1 MLRAVLEGS
10 CAVASAALP
19 RVETAATTLRRVMGL
34 EHFDLGGDLH
44 RGFTIP
50 VISGVAEKHVPD
62 PVCGCDAGVVCVA
75 RGTMQRYNNQYR
87 KRNTPTD
94 ILSFPAL
101 ELDVPGR

>member
-19 RVETAATTLRRVMGL
+19 RVETAATTLQRVMGL

-44 RGFTIP
+44 HP
-50 VISGVAEKHVPD
+50 SDPGVAEKHVPD
-62 PVCGCDAGVVCVA
+62 PVCGCGAGVVCVA